1 MVKWSQKKKIMK
13 NVLLFL
19 VKVNLLLIPFYLI
32 IYLDISFYSLQ
43 TAFTGFLASILNLL
57 GYQVKTSDYLL
68 SIGENEFP
76 IDISR
81 DCLGWKGIYSLF
93 ALVLATPGEMKSKL
107 KFLFIGIPFM
117 FLVNIL
123 RIIMTLIIGLNAGLH
138 YIDFIHTFIWQQA
151 MILILIGTWYV
162 WLKKGNINIE
172 KMRNIL

>member
-1 MVKWSQKKKIMK
+1 MVKRLQKKKIVK
-13 NVLLFL
+13 DVLLFL
-19 VKVNLLLIPFYLI
+19 IKVNILLIPFYLI
-32 IYLDISFYSLQ
+32 IYLDISFYPLQ
-43 TAFTGFLASILNLL
+43 TSFTSFLASILNSL

-68 SIGENEFP
+68 FIGESEFP

-81 DCLGWKGIYSLF
+81 DCIGWKGMYSLL
-93 ALVLATPGEMKSKL
+93 ALVLATPGELKGKL
-107 KFLFIGIPFM
+107 KFLTIGLPFM

-123 RIIMTLIIGLNAGLH
+123 RIIVTLAIGLTLGLH
-138 YIDFIHTFIWQQA
+138 YIEFVHTFLWQQG